1 MDDRS
6 DWINRYNSGGETKV
20 DGFARP
26 QWPDVAID
34 PANMEA
40 LVEGILA
47 ERIDWPDLVFEGEP
61 PPDEVLE
68 AIEMMIA
75 MPVLQIRFAPEGC
88 FLKTRVIIRLYLEDP
103 EDTEDSFQ
111 EDLEVESE
119 FCLSFT
125 ERYGV
130 SPVVDI
136 MGGKIVLLSTGT
148 VSEIEPGTEV
158 IEPERAVE
166 WGLNGCVSDED

>member
-1 MDDRS
+1 MSERE
-6 DWINRYNSGGETKV
+6 DWIRIYNAGDGSGS
-20 DGFARP
+20 DGIARP
-26 QWPDVAID
+26 KWPEVLMDRG
-34 PANMEA
+34 NMEA

-47 ERIDWPDLVFEGEP
+47 ERIDWPDLVFAGEP

-75 MPVLQIRFAPEGC
+75 IPELQMRFAPEGC
-88 FLKTRVIIRLYLEDP
+88 FLKSRAIIRLYLEDP
-103 EDTEDSFQ
+103 DDAEDSFQ
-111 EDLEVESE
+111 EDLEVECE

-136 MGGKIVLLSTGT
+136 MAGKIVLRSTGA
-148 VSEIEPGTEV
+148 VSEIEPGTE
-158 IEPERAVE
+158 IIDPERAVG
-166 WGLNGCVSDED
+166 WGMNGCGSEEE

>member
-1 MDDRS
+1 MSDREE
-6 DWINRYNSGGETKV
+6 WIDRYNAG
-20 DGFARP
+20 DGTEPEGIDRP
-26 QWPDVAID
+26 RWPDMRMD
-34 PANMEA
+34 HANMEA
-40 LVEGILA
+40 LVEGVLA

-68 AIEMMIA
+68 AIDMMIA
-75 MPVLQIRFAPEGC
+75 MPELQIRFAPEGC
-88 FLKTRVIIRLYLEDP
+88 FLHARTIIRLILEDP
-103 EDTEDSFQ
+103 DDAEDSFQ

-158 IEPERAVE
+158 IDPERAVG
-166 WGLNGCVSDED
+166 WGMNGCGSDEE